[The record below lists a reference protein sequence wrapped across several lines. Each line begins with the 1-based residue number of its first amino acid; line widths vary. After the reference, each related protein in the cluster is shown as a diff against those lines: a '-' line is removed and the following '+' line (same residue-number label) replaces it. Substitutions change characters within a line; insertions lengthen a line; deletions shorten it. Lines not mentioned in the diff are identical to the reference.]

1 ACARRRGKPA
11 LLWSD
16 SAEIAKEIN
25 EKHTN
30 ERHLPGVALAP
41 PVRAT
46 ADLGEVAAGAQL
58 LLLAVRSPRVEA
70 TVRALGDVVSG
81 RHVVV
86 HAIGSQTHAGR
97 VSELVRRETPVKRV
111 GVVAGPALAK
121 DLRAGRPRAIVAASP
136 FEGVTALGRQGV
148 GGAPAPAVG
157 SGGGPTPGAGASAAS
172 RGPTDGVRR
181 PPGPTRSRSGS
192 PTGSGWGR
200 GRARCSCVA
209 PSPRRRASASRR
221 GDASGRSPGSRASG
235 TSSCARR
242 ARTATITS
250 SDSSSARARRR

>member
-11 LLWSD
+11 ILWSD

-46 ADLGEVAAGAQL
+46 ADLGELAAAAQL

-81 RHVVV
+81 RHVVA

-121 DLRAGRPRAIVAASP
+121 DLRAGRPCAIVAASP
-136 FEGVTALGRQGV
+136 FEGVTALVRQAVEATPILRVYRSSDLTGDELASALTGAYTGAVGRADGIRLGPV
-148 GGAPAPAVG
+148 PRPRPLCGAPAE
-157 SGGGPTPGAGASAAS
+157 AA
-172 RGPTDGVRR
+172 
-181 PPGPTRSRSGS
+181 
-192 PTGSGWGR
+192 
-200 GRARCSCVA
+200 
-209 PSPRRRASASRR
+209 RR
-221 GDASGRSPGSRASG
+221 GVPSVERQ
-235 TSSCARR
+235 
-242 ARTATITS
+242 
-250 SDSSSARARRR
+250 